1 MLGMVDKEYIR
12 KKHFIEG
19 WSIRKIGRNLDIS
32 RQTIRKALQDSNIP
46 QYNLTKKRPSP
57 VLEPFKKTIRE
68 WLTQDESAPPKQRH
82 TARRIYSRLRDEYGF
97 TGGESTVRVFV
108 QKEKNHH
115 LEMFMPLSAY
125 WGEQA
130 KVDWGRAKVYLQ
142 GKLTEVSLFC
152 LRMKA
157 SLVPFVWAAPT
168 EKLEAFLEGHRRAF
182 EWLGGVPERLVYDN
196 PKTAVTKILKGPY
209 RQEHTV
215 FSSLRAHYLF
225 DSDFCNPASGNEKG
239 TVENLVKYV
248 RRNNLVPVPH
258 LNSIEELNV
267 RLLNWCDNE
276 RNARIKDWIQERQGL
291 RALPSVPFQCSR
303 TTMVS
308 TNRLLLFQFDRNYY
322 SVPVI
327 YGNRNLRVEA
337 FVDRLEVYD
346 ASRLVTVHER
356 SYSHGGE
363 KIMKLEHYL
372 PILKTK
378 PRASKNA
385 LVVRKLPDVY
395 QKLRHRLCSKNPE
408 GYREF
413 AKILL
418 LNLEYN
424 FEDVLKAVEESL
436 KQHSPT
442 QESIRQLLHL
452 QLSSPK
458 VSVKNSSE
466 SSIANLEVPVDTPS
480 KFDHLIGGL
489 SNDGAA

>member
-12 KKHFIEG
+12 KKYFIEG

-32 RQTIRKALQDSNIP
+32 RQTIRKALKDSHIP

-57 VLEPFKKTIRE
+57 VLEPYKEIIRE
-68 WLTQDESAPPKQRH
+68 WLTQDQSAPLKQRH

-97 TGGESTVRVFV
+97 TGGESTVRAFV
-108 QKEKNHH
+108 QKEKKQH
-115 LEMFMPLSAY
+115 LEMFMPLSAD

-130 KVDWGRAKVYLQ
+130 QVDWGRAKAYIQ
-142 GKLTEVSLFC
+142 GRLTEVSLFC

-168 EKLEAFLEGHRRAF
+168 EKLEAFLEGHKRAF

-196 PKTAVTKILKGPY
+196 PKTAVTKILKGPH

-239 TVENLVKYV
+239 TVENLVKFV
-248 RRNNLVPVPH
+248 RRNTLVPVPH
-258 LNSIEELNV
+258 VDSLDELNV
-267 RLLNWCDNE
+267 KLLNWCENE
-276 RNARIKDWIQERQGL
+276 RNTRIDEWLQEREGL

-303 TTMVS
+303 TNMVS
-308 TNRLLLFQFDRNYY
+308 TNRLLLFQVDRNYY

-337 FVDRLEVYD
+337 FVDRIEVYD
-346 ASRLVTVHER
+346 ASKLVTVHER
-356 SYSHGGE
+356 SYSRGE

-378 PRASKNA
+378 PRAAKNA

-395 QKLRHRLCSKNPE
+395 QKLRVQLCSKNPE

-424 FEDVLKAVEESL
+424 FEDVLSAVEECL
-436 KQHSPT
+436 KQQTPT
-442 QESIRQLLHL
+442 QESIRQLLNV
-452 QLSSPK
+452 QLSISK
-458 VSVKNSSE
+458 VLVKKSSE
-466 SSIANLEVPVDTPS
+466 SPLETLDAPVDTPS

-489 SNDGAA
+489 AHDGAA